1 VSLRVKFA
9 LFAAVLALL
18 IAAQGVV
25 SYDRERRNMVEA
37 AEERALVLARTLA
50 DSAREPL
57 ASSRYSLLDTQAQAI
72 LAERDAAFARVLDAR
87 GRIVADTRR
96 EYVGWSI
103 SGEAQGTL
111 SVSTAAGLLV
121 ARAPIVIPGR
131 ANGTAEVAL
140 RLAPLW
146 ERLARSRGVLLRFAL
161 AELAACAVFLA
172 LLSIELL
179 QPVQAL
185 TRELEEAPASGLPR
199 PVSLPRAAG
208 PEVRRIAK
216 ALDELR
222 SRVAEYQAELIAEER
237 LATIGKMAAEV
248 AHEVRNP
255 LEAIS
260 GAAELLARG
269 DTSGAFVDV
278 IREEVRALD
287 AYLTGILEF
296 ARSGATV
303 PETAELGT
311 LLAETVALAGS
322 MAREADVAIRF
333 EAGPCPLPCF
343 VDRTAMKRACFNLL
357 ANAIEASPRGSSVA
371 IRHERIGDTLRVR
384 ILDAGSGLSRESRL
398 RAFEPYYTTKER
410 GTGLGLALVKRI
422 VEAHGGRVYFEEP
435 DGNQDGA
442 GAVIAVEL
450 PAAGSA
456 C

>member
-1 VSLRVKFA
+1 VPLRIKFA
-9 LFAAVLALL
+9 LFAAVLAVL
-18 IAAQGVV
+18 IAAQGLV

-57 ASSRYSLLDTQAQAI
+57 ASSRYSLLDTQAAAI

-96 EYVGWSI
+96 DFVGWSI
-103 SGEAQGTL
+103 SGEAGDTF
-111 SVSTAAGLLV
+111 SVTTASGLLV

-131 ANGTAEVAL
+131 SNGIAEVAL
-140 RLAPLW
+140 RLAPLR

-172 LLSIELL
+172 LLSIELV
-179 QPVQAL
+179 QPVRAL
-185 TRELEEAPASGLPR
+185 TLELEEAPASGIPK
-199 PVSLPRAAG
+199 PVNLPRAAG

-222 SRVAEYQAELIAEER
+222 QRVAEYQAELIAEER

-296 ARSGATV
+296 ARSGATM
-303 PETAELGT
+303 PESAELGC
-311 LLAETVALAGS
+311 LLADTVALAGS
-322 MAREADVAIRF
+322 MAREADVSIRF
-333 EAGPCPLPCF
+333 VTSSCTLPCF
-343 VDRTAMKRACFNLL
+343 VDRTAMKRAFFNLL
-357 ANAIEASPRGSSVA
+357 ANAIEASPKGSSVTVKTQ
-371 IRHERIGDTLRVR
+371 RIDDTLRVC
-384 ILDAGSGLSRESRL
+384 IVDAGPGLPLESRA
-398 RAFEPYYTTKER
+398 RAFEPYYTTKQR

-422 VEAHGGRVYFEEP
+422 VESHGGRVYFEEP
-435 DGNQDGA
+435 DGERYGTGA
-442 GAVIAVEL
+442 AIAVEL
-450 PAAGSA
+450 PVAGST

>member
-1 VSLRVKFA
+1 MSLRVKFA

-18 IAAQGVV
+18 IATQGIV
-25 SYDRERRNMVEA
+25 SYERERRNMVEA
-37 AEERALVLARTLA
+37 VQERALVLARTLA
-50 DSAREPL
+50 DASREPL
-57 ASSRYSLLDTQAQAI
+57 ASSRYSLLDTQSEAI

-96 EYVGWSI
+96 DYVGWSI
-103 SGEAQGTL
+103 SGEAQAAQ
-111 SVSTAAGLLV
+111 SVSTASGLLV

-140 RLAPLW
+140 RMAPLW

-161 AELAACAVFLA
+161 AELAACALFLA
-172 LLSIELL
+172 LLSIELV
-179 QPVQAL
+179 QPVRAL
-185 TRELEEAPASGLPR
+185 TRELEEAPASGLPK

-222 SRVAEYQAELIAEER
+222 LRVSEYQAELVAEER

-260 GAAELLARG
+260 GATELLARG

-278 IREEVRALD
+278 IREEVRTLD

-303 PETAELGT
+303 PEAAELGS
-311 LLAETVALAGS
+311 LLAETVALAAS
-322 MAREADVAIRF
+322 MAREAEVAIRF
-333 EAGPCPLPCF
+333 DTGPCPLPCF
-343 VDRTAMKRACFNLL
+343 VDRTAMKRAFFNLL
-357 ANAIEASPRGSSVA
+357 ANAIEASPKGSSVT
-371 IRHERIGDTLRVR
+371 IKQERIDETLRVS
-384 ILDAGSGLSRESRL
+384 IVDAGAGLSRESRI

-435 DGNQDGA
+435 DGEQGGA
-442 GAVIAVEL
+442 GAAIAVEL
-450 PAAGSA
+450 PATGST

>member
-1 VSLRVKFA
+1 
-9 LFAAVLALL
+9 
-18 IAAQGVV
+18 
-25 SYDRERRNMVEA
+25 
-37 AEERALVLARTLA
+37 VLARTLA

-57 ASSRYSLLDTQAQAI
+57 ASSRYSLLDTQTRAI
-72 LAERDAAFARVLDAR
+72 LAERDAAFSRVLDAR
-87 GRIVADTRR
+87 GRIVADTRP
-96 EYVGWSI
+96 EFVGWSI
-103 SGEAQGTL
+103 SGEAGDAF
-111 SVSTAAGLLV
+111 SVSTASGLLV

-140 RLAPLW
+140 RLAPLR

-172 LLSIELL
+172 LLSIELV

-185 TRELEEAPASGLPR
+185 TRELEEAPASGQPR

-222 SRVAEYQAELIAEER
+222 QRVAEYQAELIAEER

-269 DTSGAFVDV
+269 DTSGTFVDV

-303 PETAELGT
+303 PESAELGV
-311 LLAETVALAGS
+311 LLADTIALAGS
-322 MAREADVAIRF
+322 MAREADVSIRF
-333 EAGPCPLPCF
+333 DADACPLPCF
-343 VDRTAMKRACFNLL
+343 VDRTAMKRAFFNLL
-357 ANAIEASPRGSSVA
+357 ANAIEASPKGSSVTVKQ
-371 IRHERIGDTLRVR
+371 ERIDDTLRVC
-384 ILDAGSGLSRESRL
+384 IVDAGPGLSRESRV
-398 RAFEPYYTTKER
+398 RAFEPYYTTKQR

-435 DGNQDGA
+435 DGERNGT

-450 PAAGSA
+450 PATWSA

>member
-1 VSLRVKFA
+1 VSIRVKFA
-9 LFAAVLALL
+9 LFAAVLAML
-18 IAAQGVV
+18 IAAQGMV

-57 ASSRYSLLDTQAQAI
+57 ASSRYSLLDTQAEAI

-96 EYVGWSI
+96 DFVGWSI
-103 SGEAQGTL
+103 SGESQGAI
-111 SVSTAAGLLV
+111 SVSTVGALLV

-146 ERLARSRGVLLRFAL
+146 ERLAQSRGVLLRFAL

-172 LLSIELL
+172 LLSIELV

-185 TRELEEAPASGLPR
+185 TRELEEASASGVPS
-199 PVSLPRAAG
+199 PVRLPRAAG

-222 SRVAEYQAELIAEER
+222 VRVAGYQAELVAEER
-237 LATIGKMAAEV
+237 LATIGKMAAEL

-278 IREEVRALD
+278 IREEVRTLD

-303 PETAELGT
+303 PEAAELGA
-311 LLAETVALAGS
+311 LLAETVALAGP
-322 MAREADVAIRF
+322 MARDADVKIRF
-333 EAGPCPLPCF
+333 ESDQCPLPCF
-343 VDRTAMKRACFNLL
+343 VDRTAMKRAFFNLL
-357 ANAIEASPRGSSVA
+357 ANAIEASPKGSSVA
-371 IRHERIGDTLRVR
+371 IVQQRIDDTLRVS
-384 ILDAGSGLSRESRL
+384 IADAGPGLSGEARV
-398 RAFEPYYTTKER
+398 RAFEPYYTTKQR

-422 VEAHGGRVYFEEP
+422 VEAHGGRVYFGEP
-435 DGNQDGA
+435 DMVHGGA
-442 GAVIAVEL
+442 GASIIVEL
-450 PAAGSA
+450 PATGST